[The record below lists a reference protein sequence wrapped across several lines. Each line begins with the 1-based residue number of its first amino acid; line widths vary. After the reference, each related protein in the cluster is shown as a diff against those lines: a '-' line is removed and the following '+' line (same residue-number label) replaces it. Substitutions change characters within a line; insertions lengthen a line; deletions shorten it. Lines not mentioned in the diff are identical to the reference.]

1 MQHGGSS
8 WSRESN
14 PWPCISRWTQPL
26 CRQGSLLCRFW
37 MMAILTGVRGYFIVV
52 LMCVSLKI
60 SDVEHLFIY
69 LLAIWISSLKK
80 YLIRPSTHFLIEL
93 FFKTSNSAKKQ
104 QKQEES
110 IDVQVAIVFAFHL
123 IKVAIGHSFKLKH
136 TWERKTLPMF
146 SFSLSALFVPSVS
159 PEWAVLERKLLPPL
173 PTPSQLLIFLDFVT
187 KFYSQVWQFTICHN
201 GTDELASFLAQVNL
215 NEISQQVRPFTLC
228 KAFFSSSLSH

>member
-1 MQHGGSS
+1 MGSVCHLE
-8 WSRESN
+8 RIFPAQGSN
-14 PWPCISRWTQPL
+14 PGLPDFRRILYHLSHIGRGLWIRKKVLIINDQISQR
-26 CRQGSLLCRFW
+26 
-37 MMAILTGVRGYFIVV
+37 AI
-52 LMCVSLKI
+52 KI